1 MNPIRIIALL
11 VAVAAL
17 AFGAAACGDDDD
29 NENGGGE
36 TTAAAAEPLA
46 LTGEQTEVVLDAGT
60 AAVLEQNQVNV
71 EPIDPAASEGEAI
84 AFPITGGEINTGDLA
99 GTIDHSGGLRFS
111 AGGTQV
117 ELTDFVVDT
126 VNGTLT
132 STAAGADLPTLKLDL
147 SGVQQSDEGGTI
159 VLSNITSTLTPQ
171 AAQALNDA
179 FGVSLFE
186 GGLAFGDVTVRATG

>member
-1 MNPIRIIALL
+1 MKKVTLAIAAIVVL
-11 VAVAAL
+11 AL
-17 AFGAAACGDDDD
+17 GIAACGDDD
-29 NENGGGE
+29 ENGGG

-46 LTGEQTEVVLDAGT
+46 LTGEQTEVVLDTGT

-71 EPIDPAASEGEAI
+71 EPIDPAAPEGDAI
-84 AFPITGGEINTGDLA
+84 AFPITGGEINTDDLA

-117 ELTDFVVDT
+117 KLTDFVVDT

-132 STAAGADLPTLKLDL
+132 STAAGTDLPTLKLDL

-186 GGLAFGDVTVRATG
+186 GGLAFGDVAIRATG

>member
-1 MNPIRIIALL
+1 MNPIRIFALL

-17 AFGAAACGDDDD
+17 AVGVAACGDDDND
-29 NENGGGE
+29 NGGSE
-36 TTAAAAEPLA
+36 TTTAAAEPLA

-60 AAVLEQNQVNV
+60 AGVLEQNQVTV
-71 EPIDPAASEGEAI
+71 EPIDPAAPEGDAI
-84 AFPITGGEINTGDLA
+84 AFPITGGEINTDDLA

-132 STAAGADLPTLKLDL
+132 SSAADAELPTLKLDL

-159 VLSNITSTLTPQ
+159 VLSNISSTLTPE

-186 GGLAFGDVTVRATG
+186 GGLAFGDVTVRAAG

>member
-1 MNPIRIIALL
+1 MKKVTLALAAII
-11 VAVAAL
+11 VL
-17 AFGAAACGDDDD
+17 AFGVAACGDDE
-29 NENGGGE
+29 NENGGGG
-36 TTAAAAEPLA
+36 TTTAAAEPLA

-60 AAVLEQNQVNV
+60 AGVLKENQVTV
-71 EPIDPAASEGEAI
+71 EPIDPAAPEGDAI
-84 AFPITGGEINTGDLA
+84 AFPITGGEINTDDLA
-99 GTIDHSGGLRFS
+99 GTIKHSGGLRFS

-132 STAAGADLPTLKLDL
+132 STAAGAELPTLKLDL

-159 VLSNITSTLTPQ
+159 VLSNIPSTLTPE

-179 FGVSLFE
+179 FGVSLFK

>member
-1 MNPIRIIALL
+1 MKKVTLAIAAIVVL
-11 VAVAAL
+11 AL
-17 AFGAAACGDDDD
+17 GISACGDDDS
-29 NENGGGE
+29 NGGE
-36 TTAAAAEPLA
+36 TTAAAADPLA
-46 LTGEQTEVVLDAGT
+46 LTGQQTEVVLDKGT
-60 AAVLEQNQVNV
+60 AAVLEQNQVKV
-71 EPIDPAASEGEAI
+71 EPIDPAAPEGDAI
-84 AFPITGGEINTGDLA
+84 AFPITGGDINPDNLA

-132 STAAGADLPTLKLDL
+132 SSAAGAELPTLKLDL
-147 SGVQQSDEGGTI
+147 SGVQQSNKGGTI

>member
-1 MNPIRIIALL
+1 MKKATLALTAIIVLALG
-11 VAVAAL
+11 V
-17 AFGAAACGDDDD
+17 AACGDDDG
-29 NENGGGE
+29 NGGG
-36 TTAAAAEPLA
+36 TTAAAADPLA
-46 LTGEQTEVVLDAGT
+46 LTGEQTEVVLDKGT
-60 AAVLEQNQVNV
+60 AGVLKQNQVSV
-71 EPIDPAASEGEAI
+71 EPIDPAAPEGDAI
-84 AFPITGGEINTGDLA
+84 AFPITGGEINPDNLA

-126 VNGTLT
+126 VEGTLT
-132 STAAGADLPTLKLDL
+132 STAAGAELPTLKLDL
-147 SGVQQSDEGGTI
+147 SGVQQSNEGGTI
-159 VLSNITSTLTPQ
+159 VLSNIPSTLTPQ